1 MCEAE
6 DDVAHK
12 LKLEKSSI
20 QWRLYRGFR
29 WRVAV
34 RGRCFSDS
42 FDEERVAHDI
52 RQFELDEQ
60 YRRRPERDQP
70 ELRYWWQDLYQSSN
84 HEENATLSVSF
95 PKTWVIEGGSSQG
108 EGFAILNAFEEYHVA

>member
-12 LKLEKSSI
+12 LKLENSSI

-60 YRRRPERDQP
+60 YRQRPVREQP

-84 HEENATLSVSF
+84 HEESAALSVSF
-95 PKTWVIEGGSSQG
+95 PEFWVEDGSSQA
-108 EGFAILNAFEEYHVA
+108 EVFAVLNAFEEYYVA